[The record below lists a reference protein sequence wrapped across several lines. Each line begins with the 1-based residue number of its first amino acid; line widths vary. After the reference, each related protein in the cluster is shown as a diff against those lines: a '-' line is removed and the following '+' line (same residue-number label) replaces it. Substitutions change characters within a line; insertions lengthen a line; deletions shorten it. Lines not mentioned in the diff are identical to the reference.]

1 MGLSTT
7 TTIFLFIICLC
18 GGIVIGAMFSRL
30 MGTSSE
36 KTRQP
41 GKEEEKEEKPA
52 EPAAP
57 EIKSTP
63 DRPGDVEVL
72 RAWRNVHG
80 NIWLEMTGHRLE
92 TRDSLTVGQKIDLR
106 NLVLDLRP
114 WLEVPPTGAP
124 HLQKQETPPPV
135 QPARRPSIFSR
146 QPKVAAQDIVE
157 LTKPAVNLKSIVEQ
171 IDEVLQEKL
180 AGTAFSNLEIHLL
193 EGSGGEVLVQI
204 GSLKH
209 PGVDAIPNPEIQALI
224 RLAIKEWEARAT

>member
-7 TTIFLFIICLC
+7 TTIFLFIVCLC

-30 MGTSSE
+30 RSTSSE
-36 KTRQP
+36 KTGQP
-41 GKEEEKEEKPA
+41 GKEEDKEEKPA

-57 EIKSTP
+57 EIKP
-63 DRPGDVEVL
+63 ALDRPGDVEVL
-72 RAWRNVHG
+72 RAWRDLHG
-80 NIWLEMTGHRLE
+80 NVWLEMTGQRLE

-114 WLEVPPTGAP
+114 WLEVPPTSTP
-124 HLQKQETPPPV
+124 QPQKQETPPTM

-146 QPKVAAQDIVE
+146 QPKASLEMAAD
-157 LTKPAVNLKSIVEQ
+157 LAKPAVNLKSIVEQ
-171 IDEVLQEKL
+171 IDEVLQQKL

-204 GSLKH
+204 GSVKH

-224 RLAIKEWEARAT
+224 RLAIKEWEARAI